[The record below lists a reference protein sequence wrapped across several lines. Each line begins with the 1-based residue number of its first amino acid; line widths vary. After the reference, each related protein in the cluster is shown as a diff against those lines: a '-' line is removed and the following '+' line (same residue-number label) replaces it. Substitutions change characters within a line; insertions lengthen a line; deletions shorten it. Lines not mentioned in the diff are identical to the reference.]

1 MLKHFSSHKLTHES
15 AALSSIE
22 GHINRGSQFGE
33 IIYRLAKDP
42 QFHTFLEIGTW
53 NGRGSTQCFI
63 GGLLERTDGYLFV
76 SFENDERLH
85 RAAMKYWRGRIN
97 SKILLVYGTIVRP
110 DEIMKEE
117 EVRTHPLFGLVKE
130 HYRLHYQSD
139 LRNSSSAPLAIEKIP
154 SQIDVLLLD
163 GGEFSG
169 SAEWSKLKDRG
180 LRVVLL
186 DDVNTIKNRAAFEE
200 LTRDK
205 KWTSVLE
212 DKDDRNGIA
221 VFAKRDQPIQL

>member
-1 MLKHFSSHKLTHES
+1 
-15 AALSSIE
+15 
-22 GHINRGSQFGE
+22 
-33 IIYRLAKDP
+33 
-42 QFHTFLEIGTW
+42 
-53 NGRGSTQCFI
+53 
-63 GGLLERTDGYLFV
+63 
-76 SFENDERLH
+76 
-85 RAAMKYWRGRIN
+85 MKYWRGRIN

-139 LRNSSSAPLAIEKIP
+139 LRNSSSAPLAIEQIP
-154 SQIDVLLLD
+154 PQIDVLLLD

-205 KWTSVLE
+205 RWTSVLE